1 MKLFHLGMATLA
13 AAFAVSSMG
22 QSSDAATDT
31 SQSTLKVNSRAVL
44 VDVVVTDSK
53 GNPVK
58 GLKQEDFR
66 VLEQDKRQSIGYFEE
81 HSTDLL
87 ARRSENR
94 AFPQMPPNV
103 FTNFSPLPTPPVVNV
118 LLLDALNTPM
128 DDQMYLKKAAQRYL
142 KTLKPGTRLAIF
154 TMSMRLS
161 FIQGFSDDPAVLAKA
176 MGYRKNDKSEPAVL
190 LQSQGES
197 DAQNT
202 VVEMMVAMEQAGAGA
217 IAFTVPPQTIEAFQQ
232 FMQETRYAQ
241 DSDRE
246 YRTLQNLNQLAAFL
260 GSFPGRKNVIWM
272 SGAFPLELFG
282 QTSMRFD
289 DSIDKTV
296 NLLSAARVAIYPV
309 DVRGTTVP
317 VFYTAENKLDPTI
330 TTASQLL
337 GPPPGVTADAPNAPN
352 AVQAGVGQG
361 GFSGGL
367 QNESEAKNSSDNTMD
382 MLASMT
388 GGKAFYNQN
397 DLSGIIEKVSDH
409 SSDFYT
415 LSYSPTDSNMD
426 GAFRKIEVK
435 IGDGEHYTL
444 SYRRGYYARDE
455 DLPGAAQ
462 TRQEQAAQQASHSP
476 TKIDPLEP
484 FMVFGMPQ
492 SEQIIYKTL
501 IHQVAQKADEKPSVS
516 GPTDRYSVDFALD
529 LSDLNLKL
537 DPDGSHKGRL
547 NLSMILYNKYGQVA
561 SREDHLVDLSIK
573 PNVYAIFQ
581 KTGVQ
586 MHSEISVPKGQF
598 WLRTGVYDERSRKVG
613 TMEVPL
619 SSVKESI
626 ASK

>member
-1 MKLFHLGMATLA
+1 MKLFHLGIATIA

-22 QSSDAATDT
+22 QSSDAAIDT
-31 SQSTLKVNSRAVL
+31 PQTTLKVNSRAVL

-58 GLKQEDFR
+58 GLRQEDFR
-66 VLEQDKRQSIGYFEE
+66 VLEQGQRQSIGYFEE

-103 FTNFSPLPTPPVVNV
+103 FTNYSPLPTPPVVNV

-128 DDQMYLKKAAQRYL
+128 NDQMYLKKAAQHYL

-161 FIQGFSDDPAVLAKA
+161 FIQGFSDDPAVLATA

-190 LQSQGES
+190 LQSKGES
-197 DAQNT
+197 DAQGT
-202 VVEMMVAMEQAGAGA
+202 VIELMVAMENTGGTATALA
-217 IAFTVPPQTIEAFQQ
+217 VPPQTIEAFQQ

-282 QTSMRFD
+282 QTSLRFEG
-289 DSIDKTV
+289 SIDKTI

-309 DVRGTTVP
+309 DVRGTNVP
-317 VFYTAENKLDPTI
+317 TFYTAENTLDPSI
-330 TTASQLL
+330 TSAPQIL
-337 GPPPGVTADAPNAPN
+337 GPAPGVTADAPNAM
-352 AVQAGVGQG
+352 QGGVGQG
-361 GFSGGL
+361 GFAGNL
-367 QNESEAKNSSDNTMD
+367 LDESQAKNSSGSTMD
-382 MLASMT
+382 MLATMT

-397 DLSGIIEKVSDH
+397 DLSGIIGKVSDH

-415 LSYSPTDSNMD
+415 LSYSPTNSNMD
-426 GAFRKIEVK
+426 GVFRKIEVK
-435 IGDGEHYTL
+435 VGDGEHYTL

-462 TRQEQAAQQASHSP
+462 SEQEQAAQKASQNP
-476 TKIDPLEP
+476 TQIDPLEP

-492 SEQIIYKTL
+492 SEQILYKTQ
-501 IHQVAQKADEKPSVS
+501 IQPMPQKADEKPSQKEPS
-516 GPTDRYSVDFALD
+516 DRYSVDFALD
-529 LSDLNLKL
+529 LKDLSLKL
-537 DPDGSHKGRL
+537 GPDGVHKGKL

-561 SREDHLVDLSIK
+561 SREDHLVDLNIK
-573 PNVYAIFQ
+573 PDVFAIFQ

-586 MHSEISVPKGQF
+586 LHSQVLVPKGQY
-598 WLRTGVYDERSRKVG
+598 WLRTGVYDEASRKVG
-613 TMEVPL
+613 TMEIPL
-619 SSVKESI
+619 SSVKESV
-626 ASK
+626 AVK

>member
-1 MKLFHLGMATLA
+1 MKLFHLEIAALA
-13 AAFAVSSMG
+13 ATFATSLMA
-22 QSSDAATDT
+22 QSAAAGADT
-31 SQSTLKVNSRAVL
+31 PQTTLKVNSRAVL

-53 GNPVK
+53 GNPVR
-58 GLKQEDFR
+58 GLQQEDFR
-66 VLEQDKRQSIGYFEE
+66 VREQGKPQSIDYFEE
-81 HSTDLL
+81 HSADLL
-87 ARRSENR
+87 ARRSESR

-103 FTNFSPLPTPPVVNV
+103 FTNFSPLPTPPAVNI

-128 DDQMYLKKAAQRYL
+128 NDQMYLKKAAQHYL

-161 FIQGFSDDPAVLAKA
+161 FIQGFSDDPAILATA
-176 MGYRKNDKSEPAVL
+176 LGYRKNDKSEPAIL

-197 DAQNT
+197 DAQDT
-202 VVEMMVAMEQAGAGA
+202 VVEMMVAMEQAGSNS

-296 NLLSAARVAIYPV
+296 NLLSAARVAVYPV
-309 DVRGTTVP
+309 DVRGTNVP
-317 VFYTAENKLDPTI
+317 NYYTAENTLDPTI
-330 TTASQLL
+330 TSAPQLL
-337 GPPPGVTADAPNAPN
+337 GPPPGVTADAPNA
-352 AVQAGVGQG
+352 GQG
-361 GFSGGL
+361 GFAGGL
-367 QNESEAKNSSDNTMD
+367 QDESQTKNSSDSTMD
-382 MLASMT
+382 MLATLT

-397 DLSGIIEKVSDH
+397 DLSGIINKVSEH

-415 LSYSPTDSNMD
+415 ISYSPTNAKMD

-435 IGDGEHYTL
+435 VGDGEHYAL

-462 TRQEQAAQQASHSP
+462 TRQDQAAQHASQNP
-476 TKIDPLEP
+476 TQIDPLQP

-492 SEQIIYKTL
+492 SEQILFKTL
-501 IHQVAQKADEKPSVS
+501 IQPMPQKVDAKPSLK

-529 LSDLNLKL
+529 LDDLHLKL
-537 DPDGSHKGRL
+537 DSDGLHKGKL
-547 NLSMILYNKYGQVA
+547 NLSMIVYDKYGQVT
-561 SREDHLVDLSIK
+561 SREDHLVNLSIK
-573 PNVYAIFQ
+573 PDVYVLFK

-586 MHSEISVPKGQF
+586 MHGEIQVPKGQY
-598 WLRTGVYDERSRKVG
+598 WLRTGVYDEESRKVG

-626 ASK
+626 ASE